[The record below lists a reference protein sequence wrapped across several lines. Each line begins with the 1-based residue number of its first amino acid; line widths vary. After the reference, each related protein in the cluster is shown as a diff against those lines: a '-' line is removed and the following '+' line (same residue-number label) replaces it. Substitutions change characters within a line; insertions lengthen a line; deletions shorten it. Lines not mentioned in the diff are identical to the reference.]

1 MVFPSIEF
9 FKEIIKKGSD
19 PGFWAENIFDC
30 EKLASSPQEQK
41 HFYAYLTNPNG
52 YDFETVEQTETLGD
66 LEKRGELP
74 EDEPAD
80 ERQTAEVF
88 QNGNDY
94 KIFVRNVVDDEKDDE
109 KMPE

>member
-1 MVFPSIEF
+1 MGFASIEHY
-9 FKEIIKKGSD
+9 KKLCQTRSD
-19 PGFWAENIFDC
+19 LGFWAENIFDC

-74 EDEPAD
+74 ECEPAD
-80 ERQTAEVF
+80 ERQIAEVYK
-88 QNGNDY
+88 NGNDY
-94 KIFVRNVVDDEKDDE
+94 KIYVRNVVDDEKDDE